1 MAHARRKFDDALATD
16 QEVANQALALI
27 GKLYAFERGW
37 KELADDERKACRQ
50 EHSLPLLEK
59 FKLWLDAARGRVLPK
74 SPAGKAVRYALK
86 NWQAL
91 CRYTEHGELDI
102 DNNAAE
108 RSLRAVAIGR
118 KNWLFFG
125 SHVGGRAAAVFFSLI
140 ASAKRHDL
148 DPFEYLRD
156 LFDRLPAHPADRLAE
171 FLPDKW
177 KALRAKKAAECPAQ
191 AAAAGN

>member
-1 MAHARRKFDDALATD
+1 MAHARRKFDESQSTD
-16 QEVANQALALI
+16 KEVSNEALALI
-27 GKLYAFERGW
+27 GKLYALERGW
-37 KELADDERKACRQ
+37 KELADDERKAKRQ
-50 EHSLPLLEK
+50 EHSLPLLGK
-59 FKLWLDAARGRVLPK
+59 FKQWLDTARGRVLPK
-74 SPAGKAVRYALK
+74 SPAGKAINYALR

-125 SHVGGRAAAVFFSLI
+125 SHVGGKAAAVFFSLI
-140 ASAKRHDL
+140 ASAKRHGL

-156 LFDRLPAHPADRLAE
+156 IFKRLPAHPADRIAE

-177 KALRAKKAAECPAQ
+177 KQLRDTKPAEAPAPAVMPQ
-191 AAAAGN
+191 